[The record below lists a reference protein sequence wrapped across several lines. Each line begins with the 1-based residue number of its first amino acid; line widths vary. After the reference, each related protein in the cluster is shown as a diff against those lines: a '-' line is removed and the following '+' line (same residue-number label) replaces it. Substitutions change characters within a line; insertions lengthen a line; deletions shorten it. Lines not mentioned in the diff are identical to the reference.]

1 MRTRGP
7 QQHRTPLYSAA
18 ERRRRDASPW
28 TLVQGVLA
36 PLQFAVFLASLCL
49 VVRFLATGAGETAAT
64 VSIVVKTAFLAAI
77 MLTGCLWERDVFGR
91 YLFARSF
98 FWEDVVS
105 MVVIALHLAYL
116 AALVC
121 SVGIRYQMFIALG
134 AYAAYITNATQFLL
148 KLRAARRQSALPPV
162 AYNVALAGRE

>member
-7 QQHRTPLYSAA
+7 QQHRMPLYSAA

-36 PLQFAVFLASLCL
+36 PLQFAVFLTSLGL
-49 VVRFLATGAGETAAT
+49 VLRFLTTGAGETAAT

-77 MLTGCLWERDVFGR
+77 MVTGCLWERDVFGR

-98 FWEDVVS
+98 FWEDIVS
-105 MVVIALHLAYL
+105 MVVIALHLSYL
-116 AALVC
+116 AALLC
-121 SVGIRYQMFIALG
+121 SVQIRYQMFIALA

-148 KLRAARRQSALPPV
+148 KLRAARRQGIAPPV
-162 AYNVALAGRE
+162 AYTVALAGRE